1 LQLTCRQVLS
11 RLTTIQQLIASF
23 NDDYQRQ
30 TDLLLGEASGLDG
43 GSSFDNAFQQ
53 IGFNPIK
60 EEKKERKKRTHDPN
74 APKRPL
80 TPYFLYMQ
88 TARPIIASD
97 LGEDAAKGAVQEE
110 GQRRWAAMSPQEKQ
124 GWNQAYQYN
133 LRLYNARQ
141 HSYKHGNPLAR
152 DMSDDDALKY
162 AEDYNI
168 EMPGV
173 KGIDD
178 APGNEQDAIAEQ
190 LGQLAAAPAIEEEEE
205 IAPPPTAKTP
215 KKAAKAGGKRKTGTP
230 GETAEVA
237 KSPVA
242 ANPLSP
248 AQKRKRAS
256 TKPEDAAEPKKAGRG
271 KKAKTG

>member
-1 LQLTCRQVLS
+1 L
-11 RLTTIQQLIASF
+11 
-23 NDDYQRQ
+23 
-30 TDLLLGEASGLDG
+30 E
-43 GSSFDNAFQQ
+43 GSATAFDHAFQS

-110 GQRRWAAMSPQEKQ
+110 GQRRWAAMNPQEKS

-141 HSYKHGNPLAR
+141 HSYKHGNPNAR
-152 DMSDDDALKY
+152 NMTDDEALKY
-162 AEDYNI
+162 ADDYNV

-173 KGIDD
+173 KGIED

-205 IAPPPTAKTP
+205 IQPPPTTKTP
-215 KKAAKAGGKRKTGTP
+215 KKGPKAGGKRKTGTP
-230 GETAEVA
+230 GETAEPA
-237 KSPVA
+237 KSVA
-242 ANPLSP
+242 ATPASP

-256 TKPEDAAEPKKAGRG
+256 TKPDDAAEPKKAGGRG